1 MLITWHKETVQEIVK
16 KLGTKYLLK
25 YPFNLPVQ
33 KREKA
38 LYQPDIVVFDTNM
51 EVKYIIEVQTR
62 NVRKSIAGAT
72 ILAEICLGIMKQ
84 DSRPTLFFVVEDDSE
99 ERELKKLRFRI
110 DKIRESLKNPH
121 LQKVQINRKTE
132 FLRRIG
138 QL

>member
-1 MLITWHKETVQEIVK
+1 MTSWHKETVQEIVK
-16 KLGTKYLLK
+16 KLRMTYSLK
-25 YPFNLPVQ
+25 YPFNLPEQ

-51 EVKYIIEVQTR
+51 EVKYIVEVQTR

-84 DSRPTLFFVVEDDSE
+84 DSRPTLFFVVKDDSE
-99 ERELKKLRFRI
+99 ERELKKLVFRI

-132 FLRRIG
+132 FLRKIE